1 MRKLLA
7 TITILWIANISFGQ
21 TILSG
26 EYNAGLK
33 LAYDSIT
40 NKLTGYF
47 ENYTGYDE
55 ETRNPR
61 FSCIFYIHG
70 KITGSQFT
78 VDTYFPN
85 DTSDIIKGNINIINS
100 KTASIKLL
108 EDHGGCWNVQHFA
121 DDHVKFDLEKQNAWY
136 QIRYVT
142 TNKTYFYS
150 NNSLEKRKKYYL
162 IKNDIVFI
170 EKILNDWAYCSFN
183 GKTIIKGWIRTADL
197 NKI

>member
-40 NKLTGYF
+40 NKLTGYY

-55 ETRNPR
+55 ETRNPK

-85 DTSDIIKGNINIINS
+85 DTIDIIKGNINLIS
-100 KTASIKLL
+100 QPLKST
-108 EDHGGCWNVQHFA
+108 
-121 DDHVKFDLEKQNAWY
+121 
-136 QIRYVT
+136 
-142 TNKTYFYS
+142 FY
-150 NNSLEKRKKYYL
+150 
-162 IKNDIVFI
+162 
-170 EKILNDWAYCSFN
+170 
-183 GKTIIKGWIRTADL
+183 
-197 NKI
+197 